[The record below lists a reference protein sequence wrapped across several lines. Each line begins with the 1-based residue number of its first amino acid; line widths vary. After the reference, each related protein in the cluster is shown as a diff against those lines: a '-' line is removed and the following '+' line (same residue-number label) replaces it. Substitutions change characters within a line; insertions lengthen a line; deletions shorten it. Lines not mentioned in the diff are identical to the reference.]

1 MIGQLSH
8 LLQLMYT
15 KRLSHAGHTRRFEIT
30 EADGVWEVRTVADS
44 EVVKRVRYD
53 DWHRVER
60 TIMTFAIEISS
71 LEQAGWVVAD

>member
-1 MIGQLSH
+1 MFEKNLH
-8 LLQLMYT
+8 NE
-15 KRLSHAGHTRRFEIT
+15 GHTRRFAISEAGGSWVAQT
-30 EADGVWEVRTVADS
+30 EHDS

-60 TIMTFAIEISS
+60 TMLSFAIEISS